1 MQAAQLSD
9 EQIEAK
15 LARPDR
21 VLEVLPLV
29 RAPHAAQGDA
39 LAAMARS
46 TSRRG
51 RTAAGGPGRRS
62 AGAPLAGRPKS
73 QSGGEVERRRGVR
86 GLLGFSG
93 EVRSELAKV
102 DFPNRQQT
110 WQSTM
115 VVVAACI
122 LVGGYLYGLDQAF
135 AHLASKLIDLQK

>member
-1 MQAAQLSD
+1 
-9 EQIEAK
+9 
-15 LARPDR
+15 
-21 VLEVLPLV
+21 
-29 RAPHAAQGDA
+29 
-39 LAAMARS
+39 MARG

-51 RTAAGGPGRRS
+51 RPAASGRRS
-62 AGAPLAGRPKS
+62 VGAPLAGKPKS
-73 QSGGEVERRRGVR
+73 QSGGEVDRRRGVR
-86 GLLGFSG
+86 GMLGFAG

-135 AHLASKLIDLQK
+135 AHLATKLVDLQK